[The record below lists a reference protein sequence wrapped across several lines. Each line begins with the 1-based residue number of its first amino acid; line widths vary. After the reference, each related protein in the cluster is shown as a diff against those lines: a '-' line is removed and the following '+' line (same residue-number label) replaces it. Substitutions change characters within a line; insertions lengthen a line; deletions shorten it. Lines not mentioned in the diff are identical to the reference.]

1 MVINLRQNKNSSS
14 NGYGKWYP
22 EADSKEPLALKG
34 FCRHM
39 TEHGKL
45 ADYQMVV
52 LVVQQVV
59 ECMKEL
65 ICQGQPVKL
74 EGLGTFSPSVE
85 AKKGG
90 ANTVAKAMEVGLDS
104 LIEGVH
110 IVFTPENAK
119 GEKLTSR
126 SLKDDCVFTAGYVVE
141 SIKTIVEGKEKRFQN
156 KTPIS
161 FVLSPANGGGAPSG
175 GGSSTGSDTGN
186 GGSEQGGN
194 SGSQSGNEGGNN
206 QATTYALTITKSGTG
221 TASVKN
227 DSEET
232 INSGDNLASGANV
245 YIAVTPATGQIPTAT
260 LNGESV
266 SLSEN
271 DGEYVGTFQMP
282 AQASSLVINSGSV
295 SGGSADQN

>member
-1 MVINLRQNKNSSS
+1 MARQEIPMVINLRQNKNAQS
-14 NGYGKWYP
+14 NGYSHYYP

-85 AKKGG
+85 SRKGS
-90 ANTVAKAMEVGLDS
+90 ALSVAKAMEMGLET
-104 LIEGVH
+104 LVEGVH
-110 IVFTPENAK
+110 IIFTPENTK

-126 SLKDDCVFTAGYVVE
+126 SLKDDCIFTAGYVVE
-141 SIKTIVEGKEKRFQN
+141 SVKTTVDGKEKRFQN

-161 FVLSPANGGGAPSG
+161 FVLSPASGSAPSG
-175 GGSSTGSDTGN
+175 GGDDTGGGDDN
-186 GGSEQGGN
+186 GG
-194 SGSQSGNEGGNN
+194 
-206 QATTYALTITKSGTG
+206 
-221 TASVKN
+221 
-227 DSEET
+227 
-232 INSGDNLASGANV
+232 GDNG
-245 YIAVTPATGQIPTAT
+245 GGD
-260 LNGESV
+260 NG
-266 SLSEN
+266 
-271 DGEYVGTFQMP
+271 DDY
-282 AQASSLVINSGSV
+282 
-295 SGGSADQN
+295 